1 MCLLLDRAERP
12 FRNSRKVQTSTAF
25 KGKGT
30 IFFVAS
36 SDFFC
41 RLKKSKKK
49 YSFGSLGCLFT
60 VLKMPQKA
68 NTLNCRYNNIPRAFR
83 RRKFGKE
90 SASADTEHPLPPVP
104 SLKKRGHRLHR
115 FSSAIYYIMEKTKTT
130 IRMKTMKTECR
141 ADMLQNLTSRKI
153 REIAMWQ
160 SAIDLNCAPGDF
172 LMEEN
177 RLAISE
183 PDPRARRYLS
193 LPFECNLVSYGS
205 NIVASVSEATR
216 ETVKSYIETYPMEH
230 CFETPNLHILNEAL
244 SKFDLAVCFM
254 AEYFLPE
261 LNCLKMRACKYH
273 LKLLEPPDF
282 QSLYQPQWSHALCEQ
297 RKHSTFW
304 AWEPTTKTG

>member
-1 MCLLLDRAERP
+1 M
-12 FRNSRKVQTSTAF
+12 
-25 KGKGT
+25 
-30 IFFVAS
+30 
-36 SDFFC
+36 
-41 RLKKSKKK
+41 
-49 YSFGSLGCLFT
+49 
-60 VLKMPQKA
+60 
-68 NTLNCRYNNIPRAFR
+68 
-83 RRKFGKE
+83 
-90 SASADTEHPLPPVP
+90 
-104 SLKKRGHRLHR
+104 HR

-141 ADMLQNLTSRKI
+141 ADMLQKLTSRKI

-261 LNCLKMRACKYH
+261 LNSLKMRACKYH

-297 RKHSTFW
+297 RKQLDVLGVGAYDKDRLIALAGASADCDSMWQIGIDVLPEYRSRGIGSALTSRLAFEILKRGRVPFYCA
-304 AWEPTTKTG
+304 AWSNLRSVRNAIRSGFRPAWVEMTAKRKSFVAKINHHPRQQT